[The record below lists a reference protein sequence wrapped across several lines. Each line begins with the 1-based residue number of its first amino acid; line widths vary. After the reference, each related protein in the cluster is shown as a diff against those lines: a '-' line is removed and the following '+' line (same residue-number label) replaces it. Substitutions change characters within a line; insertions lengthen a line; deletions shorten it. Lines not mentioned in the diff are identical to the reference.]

1 MKRRDFLIHSSL
13 GTGWALGQGFPISGL
28 KPEEKIRITI
38 LHTNDVHS
46 RIDPFPMDGSNL
58 QGLGGVA
65 VRAAKIK
72 SIRQAEKN
80 VLLLDAGDIFQGTP
94 YFNLYKGEIE
104 MKAMTA
110 LGYDAS
116 TIGNHD
122 FDGGLELLKKQL
134 IHAKFPLVNSNY
146 DFRNTPMEN
155 GVSTYFVKNYDGVRV
170 GIFGLG
176 IEMKGLVAD
185 NLYGN
190 TRYLDPVAKGNAI
203 ADFLKKE
210 IKCDYIICL
219 SHLGYEYKN
228 EKISDV
234 RIAPLL
240 SHVDLIVGGHTHTF
254 LDKAVIT
261 KNKEGNPLVINQ
273 VGWGGVMLGRLD
285 IEFERNRSKH
295 RCQSCSNEW
304 ITNG

>member
-1 MKRRDFLIHSSL
+1 MKRRDFLIHSGL
-13 GTGWALGQGFPISGL
+13 GSGWLLGQGIPFRGL
-28 KPEEKIRITI
+28 EAEEKIKLTI

-58 QGLGGVA
+58 QGLGGIA

-94 YFNLYKGEIE
+94 YFNLYHGEIE
-104 MKAMTA
+104 IKAMTA

-122 FDGGLELLKKQL
+122 FDGGLDLLKKQL
-134 IHAKFPLVNSNY
+134 THARFPLINSNY
-146 DFRNTPMEN
+146 DFKDTPMQD
-155 GVSTYFVKNYDGVRV
+155 GVKNYLVKTIDGLRI

-176 IEMKGLVAD
+176 IEMKGLIAD
-185 NLYGN
+185 NLIGN
-190 TRYLDPVAKGNAI
+190 TKYLDPVKQGNAMSGL
-203 ADFLKKE
+203 LKK
-210 IKCDYIICL
+210 KYNCDYIICL
-219 SHLGYEYKN
+219 SHLGYEYKH

-240 SHVDLIVGGHTHTF
+240 SHVDMIIGGHTHTF
-254 LDKAVIT
+254 LDKAIIT

-285 IEFERNRSKH
+285 IEFERNRSRH
-295 RCQSCSNEW
+295 RCQTCNNEW
-304 ITNG
+304 ITNV